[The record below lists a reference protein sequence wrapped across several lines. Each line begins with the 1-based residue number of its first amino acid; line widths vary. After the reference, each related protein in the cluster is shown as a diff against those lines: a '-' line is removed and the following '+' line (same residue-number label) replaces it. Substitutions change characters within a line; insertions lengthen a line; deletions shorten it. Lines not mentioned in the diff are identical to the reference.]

1 MKLIM
6 EKRKNISKEDFEI
19 GQRIKTLRG
28 QKALTQKE
36 LAEKV
41 AVSPSSIARLES
53 GETMTSVATLVK
65 IAEAL
70 DSTISF
76 ILLSENDDDKIN
88 EEISGL
94 IKRLSRCSQEERIDL
109 IRNFEDF
116 MDTIFRYK

>member
-1 MKLIM
+1 M